1 MTKKKRVILTLLVL
15 AVILIILGVV
25 WQKVLIP
32 GKIKLEEEKAVVSE
46 EESASPEAVQGL
58 PVKVFRTAKT
68 DYQDIIAAMG
78 NIKGEKEV
86 DMKFEVQGVL
96 KSFNFLEG
104 ERVVKAE
111 VVAELD
117 PKDYLQRLKYAET
130 KLKSALAGLAAKRK
144 EYEMYKRLYDIGAI
158 IKLKLEQAALEYEQ
172 GRLEVEGKKREVE
185 FARLEMDKTRFY
197 ALDEC
202 VLGSRLI
209 DIGEL
214 VLTNTKVGVLVDA
227 RTAIDE
233 VGVIE
238 REVKKLSIGQ
248 RAKLY
253 VDAYSGEMFS
263 GVISSIQPM
272 VAERSRTVIVK
283 ICVDN
288 PEERLLSGMFTRVEI
303 VIFDKKGVII
313 IPTAA
318 IQEIEDRLKVFI
330 VEPRENKAKSRE
342 IDIDYVSDEYAEV
355 ISGLSPDDLVILNVD
370 EVSEDMP
377 VRVAEEEALGL

>member
-1 MTKKKRVILTLLVL
+1 MTKKKRGILSLLIL
-15 AVILIILGVV
+15 AVILVSIRVV

-32 GKIKLEEEKAVVSE
+32 AKMKLEKEKAVVSE
-46 EESASPEAVQGL
+46 KESAPPAEVQGL

-78 NIKGEKEV
+78 NIKGDREV

-104 ERVVKAE
+104 ERIGKAE

-130 KLKSALAGLAAKRK
+130 KLKSTLAGLAAKKK
-144 EYEMYKRLYDIGAI
+144 EYEMYKRLYDIGAV

-172 GRLEVEGKKREVE
+172 GRLEVEGKRREVE

-197 ALDEC
+197 APDEC

-227 RTAIDE
+227 RIAIAE

-253 VDAYSGEMFS
+253 VDAYPGEMFS
-263 GVISSIQPM
+263 GVIGSIQPM
-272 VAERSRTVIVK
+272 VAEKSRTVIVK
-283 ICVDN
+283 ISVDN

-370 EVSEDMP
+370 EVSDDMP
-377 VRVAEEEALGL
+377 VQVVEEEALGL

>member
-104 ERVVKAE
+104 ERVGKAE

-227 RTAIDE
+227 RTAIAE